1 MKRIYKNDEPQ
12 EILQWKSKFKNKNGR
27 VPRYS
32 DLNEVE
38 NLPHKI
44 FLKNSLISEQRHICC
59 YCCKPIDTKNSH
71 IEHIRPKERNEYRAI
86 SLEYE
91 NLLASCQGY
100 HDREENC
107 GHSKDNAFN
116 EELFVSPLEENCE
129 SLFEFSNRGKIKA
142 VDGNERAGY
151 TIELLN
157 LDTEQLNA
165 ARTEAMW
172 VSGAMDELT
181 EDECRRL
188 LDKFQS
194 VDERGRYAGFSDA
207 IVYQLK
213 KQLAYLTRDK

>member
-1 MKRIYKNDEPQ
+1 MSACP
-12 EILQWKSKFKNKNGR
+12 ILQWKSKFKNKNGR

-44 FLKNSLISEQRHICC
+44 LLKNSLLSEQGHICC

-71 IEHIRPKERNEYRAI
+71 IEHIRPKERDEYRAI

-181 EDECRRL
+181 EDECQKL

-213 KQLAYLTRDK
+213 KQLAYLTKI

>member
-44 FLKNSLISEQRHICC
+44 FLKNSLISEQGHICC

-129 SLFEFSNRGKIKA
+129 SLFEFSDRGKIKA
-142 VDGNERAGY
+142 ADGNERAAY

-165 ARTEAMW
+165 ARIEAMW

-213 KQLAYLTRDK
+213 KQLAYLTQH

>member
-44 FLKNSLISEQRHICC
+44 LLKNSLLSEQGHICC

-71 IEHIRPKERNEYRAI
+71 IEHIRPKERDEYRAI

-181 EDECRRL
+181 EDECQKL

-213 KQLAYLTRDK
+213 KQLAYLTKI

>member
-1 MKRIYKNDEPQ
+1 MKTIYKNDEPQ

-44 FLKNSLISEQRHICC
+44 LLKNSLLSEQGHICC

-71 IEHIRPKERNEYRAI
+71 IEHIRPKERDEYRAI

-151 TIELLN
+151 TIERLN

-181 EDECRRL
+181 EDECQKL

-213 KQLAYLTRDK
+213 KQLAYLTKI

>member
-44 FLKNSLISEQRHICC
+44 FLKNSLISEQGHICC

-71 IEHIRPKERNEYRAI
+71 IEHIRPKERDEYRAI

-129 SLFEFSNRGKIKA
+129 SLFEFSDRGKIKA
-142 VDGNERAGY
+142 ADGNERAAY
-151 TIELLN
+151 TIEILN

-213 KQLAYLTRDK
+213 KQLAYLTQH

>member
-1 MKRIYKNDEPQ
+1 M
-12 EILQWKSKFKNKNGR
+12 QWKSKFKNKNGR

-44 FLKNSLISEQRHICC
+44 FLKNSLISEQGHICC
-59 YCCKPIDTKNSH
+59 YCCKPIGTKNSH
-71 IEHIRPKERNEYRAI
+71 IEHIRPKERDEYRAI

-107 GHSKDNAFN
+107 GHSKDNIFD
-116 EELFVSPLEENCE
+116 EELFVSPLEESCE
-129 SLFEFSNRGKIKA
+129 SLFEFNDRGKIKA
-142 VDGNERAGY
+142 ADGNERAAY

-181 EDECRRL
+181 EDECQ
-188 LDKFQS
+188 KFLFIES
-194 VDERGRYAGFSDA
+194 
-207 IVYQLK
+207 
-213 KQLAYLTRDK
+213 

>member
-1 MKRIYKNDEPQ
+1 MKTIYKNDEPQ

-38 NLPHKI
+38 NLSHKI
-44 FLKNSLISEQRHICC
+44 FLKNSLISEQGHICC

-71 IEHIRPKERNEYRAI
+71 IEHIRPKERDEYRAI

-107 GHSKDNAFN
+107 GHSKDDVFN

-181 EDECRRL
+181 EDECQKL
-188 LDKFQS
+188 LDKFEN

>member
-1 MKRIYKNDEPQ
+1 MKTIYKNDEPQ

-44 FLKNSLISEQRHICC
+44 FLKNSLISEQGHICC

-129 SLFEFSNRGKIKA
+129 SLFEFSDRGKIKA

-181 EDECRRL
+181 EDECQKL
-188 LDKFQS
+188 LDKFED

>member
-32 DLNEVE
+32 DLNEE
-38 NLPHKI
+38 KNLPHKI
-44 FLKNSLISEQRHICC
+44 FLKNSLISEQGHICC
-59 YCCKPIDTKNSH
+59 YCCKPIKTDNSH
-71 IEHIRPKERNEYRAI
+71 IEHIRPKERDEYRAM

-91 NLLASCQGY
+91 NLLASCKGY

-107 GHSKDNAFN
+107 GHSKDNIFD

-129 SLFEFSNRGKIKA
+129 SLFEFNDRGKIKA
-142 VDGNERAGY
+142 ADGNERAAY

-181 EDECRRL
+181 EDECQKL
-188 LDKFQS
+188 LDKFES
-194 VDERGRYAGFSDA
+194 VDEKGRYAGFSDA

-213 KQLAYLTRDK
+213 KQLAYLTRF

>member
-44 FLKNSLISEQRHICC
+44 FLKNSLISEQGHICC

-71 IEHIRPKERNEYRAI
+71 IEHIRPKERDEYRAI

-129 SLFEFSNRGKIKA
+129 SLFEFSDRGKIKA
-142 VDGNERAGY
+142 TDGNERAAY
-151 TIELLN
+151 TIEILN

-181 EDECRRL
+181 EDECQKL

-213 KQLAYLTRDK
+213 KQLAYLTKI

>member
-1 MKRIYKNDEPQ
+1 MKTIYKNDEPQ

-44 FLKNSLISEQRHICC
+44 LLKNSLLSEQGHICC

-71 IEHIRPKERNEYRAI
+71 IEHIRPKEREEYRAI

-91 NLLASCQGY
+91 NLLESCQGY
-100 HDREENC
+100 HDREENY

-181 EDECRRL
+181 EDECQKL

-213 KQLAYLTRDK
+213 KQLAYLTKI

>member
-44 FLKNSLISEQRHICC
+44 FLKNSLISEQGHICC

-71 IEHIRPKERNEYRAI
+71 IEHIRPKERDEYRAI

-116 EELFVSPLEENCE
+116 EKLFVSPLEENCE
-129 SLFEFSNRGKIKA
+129 SLFEFSDRGKIKA
-142 VDGNERAGY
+142 ADGNERAAY
-151 TIELLN
+151 TIEILN

-181 EDECRRL
+181 EDECQRL

-194 VDERGRYAGFSDA
+194 VDERGRYVGFSDA

-213 KQLAYLTRDK
+213 KQLAYLTQH

>member
-44 FLKNSLISEQRHICC
+44 FLKNSLISEQGHICC

-181 EDECRRL
+181 EDECQKL
-188 LDKFQS
+188 LDKFEN

>member
-44 FLKNSLISEQRHICC
+44 FLKNSLISEQGHICC

-71 IEHIRPKERNEYRAI
+71 IEHIRPKERDEYRAI

-129 SLFEFSNRGKIKA
+129 SLFEFSDRGKIKA
-142 VDGNERAGY
+142 ADGNERAAY
-151 TIELLN
+151 TIEILN

-213 KQLAYLTRDK
+213 KQLAYLTKI

>member
-1 MKRIYKNDEPQ
+1 MKTIYKNDEPQ

-44 FLKNSLISEQRHICC
+44 LLKDSLLSEQGHICC

-71 IEHIRPKERNEYRAI
+71 IEHIRPKERDEYRAI

-181 EDECRRL
+181 EDECQKL
-188 LDKFQS
+188 LDKFEN

-213 KQLAYLTRDK
+213 KQLAYLPRDK

>member
-32 DLNEVE
+32 DLKEVE

-44 FLKNSLISEQRHICC
+44 FLKNSLISEQGHICC

>member
-1 MKRIYKNDEPQ
+1 MKTIYKNDEPQ

-44 FLKNSLISEQRHICC
+44 LLKNSLLSEQGHICC
-59 YCCKPIDTKNSH
+59 YCCKPIETKNSH
-71 IEHIRPKERNEYRAI
+71 IEHIRPKERDEYRAI

-181 EDECRRL
+181 EDECQKL

-213 KQLAYLTRDK
+213 KQLAYLTKI

>member
-1 MKRIYKNDEPQ
+1 MKTIYKNDEPQ

-44 FLKNSLISEQRHICC
+44 FLKNSLISEQGHICC

-71 IEHIRPKERNEYRAI
+71 IEHIRPKERDEYRAI

-129 SLFEFSNRGKIKA
+129 SLFEFSDRGKIKA
-142 VDGNERAGY
+142 TDGNERAAY
-151 TIELLN
+151 TIEILN

-181 EDECRRL
+181 EDECQKL

-213 KQLAYLTRDK
+213 KQLAYLTKI